1 MKKTFKE
8 DVVDLEVKKKELLE
22 QIKPHVYPTSQ
33 IFHKQI
39 TVEEYII
46 SISNFFSKEML
57 DRRMNIEMSPL
68 FAELGVVLYKL
79 GEFKF

>member
-1 MKKTFKE
+1 M
-8 DVVDLEVKKKELLE
+8 DLKAKKKALLE

-46 SISNFFSKEML
+46 SISNFFNKEML
-57 DRRMNIEMSPL
+57 DRRMNVEISPL
-68 FAELGVVLYKL
+68 FAELGVVLSKL
-79 GEFKF
+79 NEFEY